1 MYDFF
6 EEFYDMLH
14 DCASSDESQAPLACG
29 ENLTRLGP
37 QKIGGSRAVL
47 DTRLPWYTSGFE

>member
-14 DCASSDESQAPLACG
+14 DCGASDPACD
-29 ENLTRLGP
+29 ENLTRPEP
-37 QKIGGSRAVL
+37 QNIGGSRAVL
-47 DTRLPWYTSGFE
+47 DARLPWYPSGFE